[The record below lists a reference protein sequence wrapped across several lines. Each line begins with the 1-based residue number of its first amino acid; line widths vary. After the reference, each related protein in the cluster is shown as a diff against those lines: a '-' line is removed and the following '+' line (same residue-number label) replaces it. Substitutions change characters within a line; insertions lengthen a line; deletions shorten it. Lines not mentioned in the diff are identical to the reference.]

1 MSPRLRI
8 ALLLAPALL
17 VVGVFVVGGV
27 LQAVLQ
33 SLGFAPVVGE
43 SQWSLDAYRR
53 VLADPAVHASL
64 LLTARVSLIS
74 TAAAAV
80 LGTALALLVRRLG
93 GRRRLAVLFHGTLAV
108 PHLVGALAIGLLL
121 APSGL
126 LSRAAYR
133 LGLVDSVQD
142 VPALTQDAFG
152 WGIIAEY
159 TWKETF
165 FVAVVALAALGR
177 RVCDL
182 EDVAST
188 LGASRWQRLRE
199 VTLPVLAPPVAA
211 ASVLVLAFV
220 TASYEVPRLL
230 GRPYPTTLSVE
241 AFQRYRDI
249 DLTSRPE
256 AMALAVLIALL
267 TTLAALAY
275 LRLVG
280 GLARR
285 SL

>member
-8 ALLLAPALL
+8 ALLLTPALL

-43 SQWSLDAYRR
+43 SQWWLDAYRR

-64 LLTARVSLIS
+64 LLTARLSLIS
-74 TAAAAV
+74 TTAAAV

-177 RVCDL
+177 RVSDL

-188 LGASRWQRLRE
+188 LGASRWQRLCE